1 MCKMLPIKLIIMK
14 KNSLYFPKK
23 ILITLFITCVFCF
36 QNLISQS
43 FTNPI
48 ADLPDPHISYID
60 GYYYYTG
67 TTGGDVSI
75 KRASSLEG
83 LKHVG
88 LTRVFGPGDI
98 GSQQGNYWA
107 PELFRINN
115 KWYIYY
121 TASQTGT
128 DMETQ
133 RTFVLENTN
142 SDPLSNNWVFKGK
155 IYSPG
160 TDYWAID
167 GTVFELSGQ
176 HYFLW
181 SGVNNSSHSSGS
193 SKPQRI
199 YISLMSN
206 PWTLTGSRTLLSSPG
221 DLSGGNF
228 GDVNEAPEIL
238 KKNNKIFLVY
248 SANGCWTAEY
258 KLGMMSMTNT
268 DNPLFISSWV
278 KYPNAVLE
286 SNPNN
291 NSYGPGHNSFF
302 KSPDGTQ
309 DWLAYHATPNPSG
322 ECGNTRTSRAQ
333 QITFDANGIPQFGD
347 VTVIGEP
354 INVPKGEPLLST
366 QSVLENGLYTI
377 NQINTTKLVEIGGAV
392 YTNPANIIQW
402 ENNGGLGQQ
411 WWIQATADGYYT
423 IISALS
429 GLAMEVGACDTNE
442 QANIN
447 IWPPNG
453 ANCQLWS
460 IVKNGTSGD
469 YRIVN
474 KNSGKVMEVDS
485 GGINSNGANIQQSG
499 WVSASKQ
506 RFNIQLIRERLNLE
520 TKEFQKSI
528 LIYPN
533 PNNGSFTISSLNGD
547 DYTIKILDTLG
558 KQIKTIRTTNS
569 SYEVNITNLKAAIYF
584 VQIVS
589 KHNSITKKI
598 IINHL

>member
-1 MCKMLPIKLIIMK
+1 MTKITFLIAICC
-14 KNSLYFPKK
+14 S
-23 ILITLFITCVFCF
+23 FIGT
-36 QNLISQS
+36 SQS

-48 ADLPDPHISYID
+48 ADLPDPHISYIN

-75 KRASSLEG
+75 KRATSLEG
-83 LKHVG
+83 LKQVS
-88 LTRVFGPGDI
+88 LTRVFGSGDL
-98 GSQQGNYWA
+98 GSQQANYWA

-128 DMETQ
+128 DLETQ
-133 RTFVLENTN
+133 RTYVLENTN
-142 SDPLSNNWVFKGK
+142 DDPLSNNWVFKSK
-155 IYSPG
+155 IYPPG
-160 TDYWAID
+160 LDYWAID

-176 HYFLW
+176 YYFLW
-181 SGVNNSSHSSGS
+181 SGVNNSSNSSGI

-199 YISLMSN
+199 YISLMTN
-206 PWTLTGSRTLLSSPG
+206 PWTLTSSRTLLSSPG

-228 GDVNEAPEIL
+228 GDVNEGPEIL
-238 KKNNKIFLVY
+238 KNNNKIFLIY

-258 KLGMMSMTNT
+258 KLGMLSMNDT
-268 DNPLFISSWV
+268 DNPLFISSWT
-278 KYPNAVLE
+278 KYPNPVLV
-286 SNPNN
+286 SNPDN

-333 QITFDANGIPQFGD
+333 QITFDANGVPQFGE

-354 INVPKGEPLLST
+354 LNAPKGEPILPT
-366 QSVLENGLYTI
+366 QPVIENGLYTI
-377 NQINTTKLVEIGGAV
+377 NQLNTTKLVEIGGAV

-411 WWIQATADGYYT
+411 WWIQATGDGYYT

-453 ANCQLWS
+453 ANCQLWA
-460 IVKNGTSGD
+460 IVANGTGD

-474 KNSGKVMEVDS
+474 KNSEKVMEVDS

-499 WVSASKQ
+499 WVNSSKQ
-506 RFNIQLIRERLNLE
+506 RFNIQLIKKRLNLK
-520 TKEFQKSI
+520 TKEFQKNI
-528 LIYPN
+528 VIHPN
-533 PNNGSFTISSLNGD
+533 PNNGGFTITGLNSD
-547 DYTIKILDTLG
+547 NYTIKIMDMLG
-558 KQIKTIRTTNS
+558 KQIKTIKPNNN
-569 SYEVNITNLKAAIYF
+569 YKVNIDNLKPAIYF
-584 VQIVS
+584 IQIIS
-589 KHNSITKKI
+589 KNNLITKKI
-598 IINHL
+598 IIDYK